1 MAVARLPIEH
11 ARKLDSMEKRSLFSK
26 KGCSHW
32 GRPAVVLAALLLLG
46 GGHLSGQEW
55 APLWDGRSLEGWESV
70 GDGLWSITP
79 EGYLMGQRDPR
90 KPPSIPWSNSL
101 KGKFNRW
108 FGTDYKVIVNQAW
121 LYTVKEFDEYDLHLE
136 WWLPLEQ
143 NSGISI
149 HDQSRGRY
157 TSGSLSDPT
166 KTPAQVAYEIQI
178 LGQDAGENPAGSIYM
193 LARAP
198 TGVMKPDQ
206 WNAYEIQV
214 RKDEIRVD
222 LNGQEV
228 ARNAPLAGRPT
239 KGPIGVQLHDPST
252 IIMLRNLRIRE
263 VTAPQAH

>member
-1 MAVARLPIEH
+1 MSG
-11 ARKLDSMEKRSLFSK
+11 KLDSMEKQPSFLRAV
-26 KGCSHW
+26 CSRC

-46 GGHLSGQEW
+46 SGHVSGQDW
-55 APLWDGRSLEGWESV
+55 VPLWDGHSLEGWQSV
-70 GDGLWSITP
+70 GDGLWSVTP

-101 KGKFNRW
+101 KGRLNRW
-108 FGTDYKVIVNQAW
+108 FETDFKVIVSQAW
-121 LYTVKEFDEYDLHLE
+121 LYTVKEFEEYDLHLE
-136 WWLPLEQ
+136 WWLPAEQ

-149 HDQSRGRY
+149 HDQSRARY

-166 KTPAQVAYEIQI
+166 KKPSQVAYEIQI
-178 LGQDAGENPAGSIYM
+178 LGQDAGENPSGSIYM

-206 WNAYEIQV
+206 WNAYDIQV
-214 RKDEIRVD
+214 RKDEIRVA

-239 KGPIGVQLHDPST
+239 KGPIGLQLHDPAT
-252 IIMLRNLRIRE
+252 IIMFRNLKIRE
-263 VTAPQAH
+263 VTPPQAP